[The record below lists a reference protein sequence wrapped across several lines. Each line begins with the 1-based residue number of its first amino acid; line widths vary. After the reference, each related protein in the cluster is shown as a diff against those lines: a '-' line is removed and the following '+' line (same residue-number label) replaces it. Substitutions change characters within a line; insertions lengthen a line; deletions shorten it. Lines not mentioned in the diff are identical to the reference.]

1 MASFPVEITK
11 IDRILLA
18 KLQNDAR
25 VTLDELAV
33 AAGLSTSSAQRRLAR
48 LRETKV
54 IQREITVLNAKALGY
69 GITLLVELEIEHHR
83 PELMPILRSW
93 ISAKDEIQS
102 AWHITGSSD
111 LLLVI
116 IVATIEAFDAL
127 MERLMTEN
135 RSVKKYTTSVA
146 LKTLKQG
153 LTVPV

>member
-1 MASFPVEITK
+1 M
-11 IDRILLA
+11 
-18 KLQNDAR
+18 
-25 VTLDELAV
+25 
-33 AAGLSTSSAQRRLAR
+33 
-48 LRETKV
+48 